1 MTLRLAQ
8 PAVQPRS
15 ATGDRS
21 AARRLL
27 PPTVVFL
34 VAAAISV
41 GYLGAGLWATD
52 TWRGNVGDPEQFMW
66 FLSSVPHA
74 LAHGHNPLLSN
85 YELYPHGVNLM
96 WNTSVVLA
104 GIVVSPVTAVA
115 GPVFSYNLLLVLGPI
130 ATACTAYWA
139 FRRYV
144 DRPVAAGIGGL
155 AFACSPF
162 LLVHSSGHLHL
173 VLLALMPVMLVLV
186 DELLVRQRRRS
197 WLTGAL
203 IGLVAACQLLT
214 SEEILAIEAM
224 VGGLALVILCLLH
237 PHGIRSRVSYVVRAA
252 VCAVA
257 TFALL
262 AGYPLYLQLFGPR
275 KAPGAH
281 GPSTYSTDLLNLVW
295 PVNQWLNLGI
305 GPPSFTGNASEWTGY
320 LGIPLIV
327 LLIGVTVRSWRR
339 RPLVPVAAL
348 LIVVLVVLSFGP
360 HLHVAGRTTSIPLPW
375 SVAERL
381 PLLENLL
388 PGRISVAVGLLAA
401 LLLAVF
407 LDDLVR
413 RRGWRR
419 LLGAALVALIALS
432 WVPGGLRT
440 TTIRTPAFFTSSA
453 ETQLPAGSVAL
464 IVPYTN
470 GPLNEQSVLWQA
482 NGRMQLRIVNGWVIV
497 PGPHWGGPN
506 AISRALDHADA
517 INVTPQL
524 RASIF
529 ADLRKLQVD
538 TVIVGP
544 SSKRTSDISLLTRVF
559 GRTPTVARDVVLW
572 TVR

>member
-1 MTLRLAQ
+1 MTLRLTL

-15 ATGDRS
+15 ATGERS
-21 AARRLL
+21 GARRLL
-27 PPTVVFL
+27 PLTVVFL
-34 VAAAISV
+34 VAAAISIS
-41 GYLGAGLWATD
+41 YLGAGLWATD

-74 LAHGHNPLLSN
+74 LARAHNPLLSN
-85 YELYPHGVNLM
+85 YELYPQGVNLM

-104 GIVVSPVTAVA
+104 GVVVSPVTALA

-144 DRPVAAGIGGL
+144 DSPVAAGIGGL
-155 AFACSPF
+155 AFAFSPF

-186 DELLVRQRRRS
+186 DELLVRQRGRW
-197 WLTGAL
+197 WLTGGL
-203 IGLVAACQLLT
+203 IGLVAACQVLT
-214 SEEILAIEAM
+214 SEEMLAIDAM
-224 VGGLALVILCLLH
+224 VGGLALIFLCVLH
-237 PHGIRSRVSYVVRAA
+237 PHAIRSRVSYVVRAA
-252 VCAVA
+252 VCAVVI
-257 TFALL
+257 FVLL
-262 AGYPLYLQLFGPR
+262 AGYPLYIQLFGPQ

-281 GPSTYSTDLLNLVW
+281 GPSTYSTDLLNLIW
-295 PVNQWLNLGI
+295 PVNQWVNLGI
-305 GPPSFTGNASEWTGY
+305 GTPSFTGNASEWTGY

-327 LLIGVTVRSWRR
+327 LLIGVTVRFWRR
-339 RPLVPVAAL
+339 RPLVPVAAI
-348 LIVVLVVLSFGP
+348 LIVVLIVLSFGP

-375 SVAERL
+375 AVAERL

-388 PGRISVAVGLLAA
+388 PGRISVAIGLLAA

-407 LDDLVR
+407 LDDLVLQ
-413 RRGWRR
+413 RGWRR
-419 LLGAALVALIALS
+419 LAGATLVALIALS

-453 ETQLPAGSVAL
+453 QTRLPDGSVAL

-470 GPLNEQSVLWQA
+470 GPLNEQAVLWQA
-482 NGRMQLRIVNGWVIV
+482 NGGMRLRIVNGWVIV

-506 AISRALDHADA
+506 AISQALDQADA
-517 INVTPQL
+517 ITVTPQL

-529 ADLRKLQVD
+529 ADLRRLHVD

-544 SSKRTSDISLLTRVF
+544 SSKRASDIAMLTRVF
-559 GRTPTVARDVVLW
+559 GRPPTAASDVVLW